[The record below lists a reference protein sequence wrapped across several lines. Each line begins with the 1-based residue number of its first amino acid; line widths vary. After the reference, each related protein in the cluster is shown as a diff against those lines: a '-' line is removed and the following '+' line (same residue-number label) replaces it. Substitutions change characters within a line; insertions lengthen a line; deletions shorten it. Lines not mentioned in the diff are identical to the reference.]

1 MSESIANADMD
12 LHELARRLALEGMP
26 TQAVVAFEAGVSQS
40 TVSRA
45 MRGNIKSA
53 SKGMRKLWHYTS
65 ERLPLLSGNA
75 ASEAIVQASTRQ
87 VSRGNASTALGSP
100 RQRAAPL
107 PRQRMDGARLGVLD
121 GQDEAA
127 EAAFAG
133 LRDYL
138 ADAFDPILVIEQLAV
153 LRRAQ
158 DPARRRKSL
167 D

>member
-1 MSESIANADMD
+1 MSESINNADMD
-12 LHELARRLALEGMP
+12 LLELARRLALEGMP

-53 SKGMRKLWHYTS
+53 SKGARKLWHYTS
-65 ERLPLLSGNA
+65 KRVLLLSGNA
-75 ASEAIVQASTRQ
+75 TSEAIVQASPRH
-87 VSRGNASTALGSP
+87 VSRGNASTALGST

-107 PRQRMDGARLGVLD
+107 PRQRIDGNLSGVLD
-121 GQDEAA
+121 GHDDAA
-127 EAAFAG
+127 EAALAG

-138 ADAFDPILVIEQLAV
+138 ADAFDPMLVIEQLAV

-158 DPARRRKSL
+158 DPARRRKSF

>member
-1 MSESIANADMD
+1 MYESIDNPDMD
-12 LHELARRLALEGMP
+12 LLELARRLALEGMP

-45 MRGNIKSA
+45 MRGNIKGA
-53 SKGMRKLWHYTS
+53 SKSARKLWRYTS
-65 ERLPLLSGNA
+65 ERVLLLSANA
-75 ASEAIVQASTRQ
+75 ANEASVEASFRH
-87 VSRGNASTALGSP
+87 VLPDNASTALGGK

-107 PRQRMDGARLGVLD
+107 PRQRIDGNLLGILD
-121 GQDEAA
+121 GRDEAA
-127 EAAFAG
+127 EAALAG

-138 ADAFDPILVIEQLAV
+138 ADAFDPMLVIEQLAV

-158 DPARRRKSL
+158 DPARRRKSF